1 MLSRRNFLNST
12 LGVGMALATQGA
24 HETAAQAP
32 VAPARKRTIVD
43 AQIHL
48 WKAESDRL
56 EMGARVPSRRC
67 PSRSPSSGRW
77 H

>member
-12 LGVGMALATQGA
+12 LGVGLALATQGV

-43 AQIHL
+43 A
-48 WKAESDRL
+48 
-56 EMGARVPSRRC
+56 
-67 PSRSPSSGRW
+67 
-77 H
+77 